1 MAMTLV
7 EIFSDATLWAFI
19 FTQFLGWA
27 VLSCLLPS
35 FESFKGEKDKPQAAA
50 QKIIEFVSF
59 VVLACTGSYM
69 WWFDAAFVED
79 FAGDKVFGGYD
90 LSRNFVIYMVGFQF
104 WDFTSSVV
112 CGYAYMHII
121 HHFSVFVLCLIV
133 LMNGPNGFLLYYAPF
148 FLGVTE
154 ISSVPLA
161 VVDVFRTSKPLAK
174 SYAGLNELSRSLFA
188 VTFLA
193 FRGVYW
199 PVVVLDFFRETW
211 ASEASAGL
219 LATWYIA
226 CIGLTGLQ
234 YYWAFLIIKG
244 AVKMAQ
250 GKKDEDDGSLFQE
263 EGKAKV
269 SSSEKQLAGPAIR
282 NSLIPFKQ
290 GGVVDLVEDNT
301 VLK

>member
-7 EIFSDATLWAFI
+7 DIFADGPLWVFI
-19 FTQFLGWA
+19 IAQFLGWA

-35 FESFKGEKDKPQAAA
+35 FESFKSQKDKPQAAA
-50 QKIIEFVSF
+50 QKMIEFCSF
-59 VVLACTGSYM
+59 VVLACAGTYM
-69 WWFDAAFVED
+69 WFFDAAFVEAFKD
-79 FAGDKVFGGYD
+79 DKVFAGYD
-90 LSRNFVIYMVGFQF
+90 LSRNFVIYMVGFQI
-104 WDFTSSVV
+104 WDFMSSVV
-112 CGYAYMHII
+112 CGYAYAHII
-121 HHFSVFVLCLIV
+121 HHFAVFVLCLIV
-133 LMNGPNGFLLYYAPF
+133 LTNGPNGFLLYYAPF

-161 VVDVFRTSKPLAK
+161 IVDVFRTSKLLAK
-174 SYAGLNELSRSLFA
+174 SYAGFNELVRTLFA

-199 PVVVLDFFRETW
+199 PFVVIDFFRETW

-234 YYWAFLIIKG
+234 YYWASLIIKG
-244 AVKMAQ
+244 AMKMAQ
-250 GKKDEDDGSLFQE
+250 GKKDEDDGGLFQE
-263 EGKAKV
+263 EGKAKA
-269 SSSEKQLAGPAIR
+269 SSERELVGPAAMQ
-282 NSLIPFKQ
+282 N
-290 GGVVDLVEDNT
+290 GVVDLVEDKT